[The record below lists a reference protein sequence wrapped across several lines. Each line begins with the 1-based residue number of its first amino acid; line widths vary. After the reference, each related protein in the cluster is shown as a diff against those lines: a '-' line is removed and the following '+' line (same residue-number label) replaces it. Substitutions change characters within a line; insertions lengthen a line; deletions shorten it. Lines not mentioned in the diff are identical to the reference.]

1 MKFRQLIK
9 PFFLVFFIGFL
20 HNAMGQTDS
29 LLQTLLVDEKVDS
42 QLVMPSKMLFTQ
54 QLLWGKVGILKNRY
68 PNTADLVERR
78 KIDLQI
84 RRSMLKLHQIGGF
97 VTLGGMVAQGIIGSQ
112 LYKGSYQLKETHERL
127 GTAINLS

>member
-54 QLLWGKVGILKNRY
+54 QLLTQKQSLISSEKNILISRIK
-68 PNTADLVERR
+68 
-78 KIDLQI
+78 
-84 RRSMLKLHQIGGF
+84 
-97 VTLGGMVAQGIIGSQ
+97 
-112 LYKGSYQLKETHERL
+112 SY
-127 GTAINLS
+127 